1 MADDILLKK
10 IKEILLESWLEK
22 KFSFENPIT
31 KNTFDTLFSYL
42 DHVNLNKWKWNFLL
56 NQELKKNG

>member
-42 DHVNLNKWKWNFLL
+42 DHVMDNRICKLI
-56 NQELKKNG
+56 